1 MEWSQKLPQV
11 IHGTLSVIIQEYDPV
26 TGGIGK
32 SGHHGSMLTKIAGQ
46 IHHLQEG
53 VSICIS
59 S

>member
-32 SGHHGSMLTKIAGQ
+32 SGHHSSVLTKIPGQ
-46 IHHLQEG
+46 IHYFQER

>member
-26 TGGIGK
+26 TRGIGK
-32 SGHHGSMLTKIAGQ
+32 SGHHGSVLAKIPGQ
-46 IHHLQEG
+46 IHHLQKR
-53 VSICIS
+53 VRICIS